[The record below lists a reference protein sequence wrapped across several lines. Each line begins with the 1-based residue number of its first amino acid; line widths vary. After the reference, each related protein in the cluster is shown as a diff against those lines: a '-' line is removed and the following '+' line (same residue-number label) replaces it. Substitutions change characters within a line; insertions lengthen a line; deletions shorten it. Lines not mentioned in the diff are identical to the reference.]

1 MPHFT
6 DFGGAR
12 LAAQPEKESFHTPF
26 GTARSKESFGTFN
39 ALNETTNFRPA
50 KGESV
55 SIVHPTFRTGLIN
68 PDSMRPI
75 DELTSSFIEKA
86 ELMRH
91 APKDSEYRPQ
101 SSIDV
106 VTGKPD
112 SSSIARV
119 IGLQI
124 TGEGPDQWIQYDTND
139 GAVEGKLGPDSML
152 PIDELTSSFIEKADL
167 MRHAPKDS
175 EYRPQSSIDVVTGK
189 PDSTSAAT
197 EIGLQITGEG
207 PDQWIQY
214 NTNDGA
220 VEGKLG
226 GKSDS
231 GGTSFITSAIE
242 APAEMTSFGESLNLV
257 LELGGDSGPGA
268 STYLTGQFEMPT
280 DNVGNPYSAPID

>member
-68 PDSMRPI
+68 PDSMLPI

-86 ELMRH
+86 E
-91 APKDSEYRPQ
+91 
-101 SSIDV
+101 
-106 VTGKPD
+106 
-112 SSSIARV
+112 
-119 IGLQI
+119 
-124 TGEGPDQWIQYDTND
+124 
-139 GAVEGKLGPDSML
+139 
-152 PIDELTSSFIEKADL
+152 L

-207 PDQWIQY
+207 RRMNIWGNGGASTLEDRTTNTSDDDFNDVVLGNGIDPDIQRP
-214 NTNDGA
+214 THPNDNNVVNPG
-220 VEGKLG
+220 
-226 GKSDS
+226 S

-242 APAEMTSFGESLNLV
+242 APAEMTSFGKSLNPV
-257 LELGGDSGPGA
+257 LELGGTAGLGGTSFCNLWCDRANNIAGSADPG
-268 STYLTGQFEMPT
+268 G
-280 DNVGNPYSAPID
+280 DDV

>member
-1 MPHFT
+1 MPHYSNY
-6 DFGGAR
+6 GGTR
-12 LAAQPEKESFHTPF
+12 FSAQPADELT
-26 GTARSKESFGTFN
+26 GTFN

-86 ELMRH
+86 
-91 APKDSEYRPQ
+91 Q
-101 SSIDV
+101 
-106 VTGKPD
+106 
-112 SSSIARV
+112 
-119 IGLQI
+119 
-124 TGEGPDQWIQYDTND
+124 
-139 GAVEGKLGPDSML
+139 
-152 PIDELTSSFIEKADL
+152 L

-189 PDSTSAAT
+189 PDSTSIAT

-242 APAEMTSFGESLNLV
+242 APAEMTSFGESLNPV
-257 LELGGDSGPGA
+257 AELGGTAGPGA
-268 STYLTGQFEMPT
+268 TSFLTGQFEMPS